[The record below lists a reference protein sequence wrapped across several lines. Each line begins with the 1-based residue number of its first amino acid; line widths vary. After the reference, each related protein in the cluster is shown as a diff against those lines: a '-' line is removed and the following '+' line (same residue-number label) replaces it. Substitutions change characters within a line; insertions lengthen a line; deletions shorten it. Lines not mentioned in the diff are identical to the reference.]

1 MTNLEILEDYKI
13 ATYNTII
20 QVMQIEDKDK
30 RESLIGQ
37 IQISL
42 EEHDKPNVGTIR
54 IKDLSLEQLESS
66 LLKYTKD
73 YSVLLKEAEK
83 IKGIYIKDYPGIH
96 SLITILSERI
106 LEVKLKSI

>member
-13 ATYNTII
+13 ATYETIL
-20 QVMQIEDKDK
+20 QVMHIEDKSK

-37 IQISL
+37 IQIII
-42 EEHDKPNVGTIR
+42 EENHIEGVETTR
-54 IKDLSLEQLESS
+54 IKDLTLEQLESS

-73 YSVLLKEAEK
+73 FSVLLKEAEK
-83 IKGIYIKDYPGIH
+83 NKDIHIKDYPGIH

-106 LEVKLKSI
+106 LNLKLQSI